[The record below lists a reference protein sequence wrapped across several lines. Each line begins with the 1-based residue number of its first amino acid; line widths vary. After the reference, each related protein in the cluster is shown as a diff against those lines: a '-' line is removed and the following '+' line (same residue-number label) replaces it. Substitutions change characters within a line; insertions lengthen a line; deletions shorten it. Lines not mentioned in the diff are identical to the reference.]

1 MNISLPSID
10 FPFWLITATV
20 VSGAIVLADKVYCR
34 YYSSSPAA
42 IDNTDVNNMPKLI
55 DYAWSFFPVLL
66 FVLLLRSFLF
76 EPFKV
81 PTGSLEPTVL
91 PGDFIISNKYA
102 YGLRMPVWGNKL
114 LSVGLPKNGDIAI
127 FRTPVD
133 QKTWMVKRVIGIPGD
148 KIDYVD
154 KKLTVN
160 GIPAKYTD
168 FGETVDTNDGKFHWT
183 VQVVQEELFGIKHKI
198 FQRER
203 YPTHDFHLTVPAG
216 QYFMMGDNRD
226 NSDDSR
232 YWGFVPEYN
241 LEGKAVL
248 IWLSWDQF
256 NWRNIRWSRFGTWLN
271 N

>member
-1 MNISLPSID
+1 MNIALPSID

-20 VSGAIVLADKVYCR
+20 VSGVIVLADSIYCR
-34 YYSSSPAA
+34 YYA
-42 IDNTDVNNMPKLI
+42 TTTVNQTETTNLPKLI
-55 DYAWSFFPVLL
+55 DYSRSFFPVLL
-66 FVLLLRSFLF
+66 FVLLLRSFFF

-91 PGDFIISNKYA
+91 PGDFIISNKYI
-102 YGLRMPVWGNKL
+102 YGLRLPVWGTKIL
-114 LSVGLPKNGDIAI
+114 PVSLPKNGDIAI

-133 QKTWMVKRVIGIPGD
+133 QKTWMVKRVIGVPGD

-160 GIPAKYTD
+160 GIAAKYTD
-168 FGETVDTNDGKFHWT
+168 FGESSDTDDGKLYR
-183 VQVVQEELFGIKHKI
+183 QVKVAEENLFGIKHKI
-198 FQRER
+198 FIRDR
-203 YPTHDFHLTVPAG
+203 YASHDFHLTVPIG

-232 YWGFVPEYN
+232 YWGFVPESN

-256 NWRNIRWSRFGTWLN
+256 NWRNFRWSRFGTWLN